1 MQEGAGGLP
10 KRRDPAPELGFRS
23 VGLVATRPEGRLGF
37 EADRTRTALAGG
49 MRPHTAL
56 WSLAR
61 FRGIAEASSSSADT
75 TARRPKQRRYQR
87 RPRPALAKGK
97 HAPQPCH
104 LRIADL
110 DDGRGCDLLSGWRGP
125 RLPHGQG
132 PDPGPADAQTRRD
145 DVVGLDAVEVLEA
158 CRAASGSMARSA
170 ASRSRNTRM
179 RTIWS

>member
-1 MQEGAGGLP
+1 MAE
-10 KRRDPAPELGFRS
+10 
-23 VGLVATRPEGRLGF
+23 
-37 EADRTRTALAGG
+37 RTPG
-49 MRPHTAL
+49 
-56 WSLAR
+56 
-61 FRGIAEASSSSADT
+61 
-75 TARRPKQRRYQR
+75 RRPKQRRYQR
-87 RPRPALAKGK
+87 RPWLPLAKEAVSQRWGRWTIAQSLRRPLSPDVLYAPLAAIEHPSGVIWPPANSTGWASAQQNVTDEGLCNSLQGK
-97 HAPQPCH
+97 QALQPCH

-125 RLPHGQG
+125 RLPYGQG

-145 DVVGLDAVEVLEA
+145 DVVGIDPVEVLEA

>member
-1 MQEGAGGLP
+1 VSRAAWEAVDSGSAVGF
-10 KRRDPAPELGFRS
+10 PA
-23 VGLVATRPEGRLGF
+23 TK
-37 EADRTRTALAGG
+37 
-49 MRPHTAL
+49 
-56 WSLAR
+56 
-61 FRGIAEASSSSADT
+61 AEARRSAQRT
-75 TARRPKQRRYQR
+75 TENRPKQRRYQR
-87 RPRPALAKGK
+87 RPWLPLAKGK
-97 HAPQPCH
+97 QVPQPCH

-110 DDGRGCDLLSGWRGP
+110 DDGCGCDLLSGWRGP

-145 DVVGLDAVEVLEA
+145 DVVGFDAVEVLEA